1 MTGKTD
7 MVPVLNLP
15 SHLSQPSQS
24 ENVPIF
30 GRGTRCYFA
39 PENHDLG
46 ANPGKEKRNSQ
57 SHCASRQLPAVL
69 PPVGRCV
76 ASQGGGGV
84 RIPAR
89 PIWARVGELFGAPKA
104 KQEKGAASWT
114 PPSRSLLPT
123 VRAVAPFHQ
132 RRRRRGFSAGGGVEN
147 RNDPAITGKAAGS
160 RQNFKEENEMTNN
173 KENIGV
179 QGVQTR

>member
-30 GRGTRCYFA
+30 DSGTRYYFA
-39 PENHDLG
+39 PENRDLG

-57 SHCASRQLPAVL
+57 SRCASRPLPAVL

-76 ASQGGGGV
+76 ALWGGGGV
-84 RIPAR
+84 RGYPPAYLDACWGGFR
-89 PIWARVGELFGAPKA
+89 CAESEAGERGGVVDTPAPVTSAR
-104 KQEKGAASWT
+104 
-114 PPSRSLLPT
+114 
-123 VRAVAPFHQ
+123 
-132 RRRRRGFSAGGGVEN
+132 SAGSCAVPL
-147 RNDPAITGKAAGS
+147 PAS
-160 RQNFKEENEMTNN
+160 
-173 KENIGV
+173 
-179 QGVQTR
+179 

>member
-39 PENHDLG
+39 PENHDFG
-46 ANPGKEKRNSQ
+46 ANPRKEKESSQ
-57 SHCASRQLPAVL
+57 PHRASRRLPAVL
-69 PPVGRCV
+69 PPVSRCV

-84 RIPAR
+84 RIPPQ
-89 PIWARVGELFGAPKA
+89 PIWVRVGELFGAPKA

-114 PPSRSLLPT
+114 PPPRSLLPT
-123 VRAVAPFHQ
+123 VRAVAPFHY

-160 RQNFKEENEMTNN
+160 RQNFKEEN
-173 KENIGV
+173 
-179 QGVQTR
+179 

>member
-39 PENHDLG
+39 PEKSRFWSK
-46 ANPGKEKRNSQ
+46 PREGKGKFTATPRL
-57 SHCASRQLPAVL
+57 A
-69 PPVGRCV
+69 PVARGVAACGPLCGLAGRRWGTDTL
-76 ASQGGGGV
+76 Q
-84 RIPAR
+84 

-114 PPSRSLLPT
+114 PPPRSLLPT
-123 VRAVAPFHQ
+123 VRAVSQGQPQ
-132 RRRRRGFSAGGGVEN
+132 GSESGFFGGRWGRTQKKPRSYEKN
-147 RNDPAITGKAAGS
+147 CGAAAKFQGGKL
-160 RQNFKEENEMTNN
+160 K
-173 KENIGV
+173 
-179 QGVQTR
+179 

>member
-39 PENHDLG
+39 PEKSRFWSK
-46 ANPGKEKRNSQ
+46 PREGKGKFTATPRL
-57 SHCASRQLPAVL
+57 A
-69 PPVGRCV
+69 PVARGVAACGPLCGLAGRRWGTDT
-76 ASQGGGGV
+76 S
-84 RIPAR
+84 R
-89 PIWARVGELFGAPKA
+89 PIWARVGELFGAPKT

-114 PPSRSLLPT
+114 PPPRSLLPT
-123 VRAVAPFHQ
+123 VRAVS
-132 RRRRRGFSAGGGVEN
+132 RGYHRGREMAFSVGGGVGN
-147 RNDPAITGKAAGS
+147 RKSPTVTGKTAGS
-160 RQNFKEENEMTNN
+160 QQNFKEENEND
-173 KENIGV
+173 K
-179 QGVQTR
+179 

>member
-39 PENHDLG
+39 PEKSRFWSK
-46 ANPGKEKRNSQ
+46 PREGKGKFTATPRL
-57 SHCASRQLPAVL
+57 A
-69 PPVGRCV
+69 PVARGVAACGPMCGLAGRRWGTDTT
-76 ASQGGGGV
+76 Q
-84 RIPAR
+84 

-123 VRAVAPFHQ
+123 VRAVGDAGNRSASCPHKAGIALPAVQIEPRIAGCFQ
-132 RRRRRGFSAGGGVEN
+132 AYLRERGISAHSLLTTEP
-147 RNDPAITGKAAGS
+147 DS
-160 RQNFKEENEMTNN
+160 
-173 KENIGV
+173 
-179 QGVQTR
+179 

>member
-39 PENHDLG
+39 PEKSRFWSK
-46 ANPGKEKRNSQ
+46 PREGKGKFTATPRL
-57 SHCASRQLPAVL
+57 A
-69 PPVGRCV
+69 PVARGVAACGPLCGLAGRRWGTDTF
-76 ASQGGGGV
+76 Q
-84 RIPAR
+84 

-114 PPSRSLLPT
+114 PPPRSLLPA

-132 RRRRRGFSAGGGVEN
+132 RRRRREFSAGGGVEN
-147 RNDPAITGKAAGS
+147 RNDPAVTGKAAGS
-160 RQNFKEENEMTNN
+160 RQKFKEESRDD
-173 KENIGV
+173 K
-179 QGVQTR
+179 

>member
-7 MVPVLNLP
+7 MVPVLDLP

-30 GRGTRCYFA
+30 DRGTRCYFA
-39 PENHDLG
+39 PENHAFG
-46 ANPGKEKRNSQ
+46 ANPGKEKGNSQ
-57 SHCASRQLPAVL
+57 PHRASRRLPAVL

-84 RIPAR
+84 RDTTQL
-89 PIWARVGELFGAPKA
+89 IWERVGELFGAPKA

-114 PPSRSLLPT
+114 PPPRSLLPA
-123 VRAVAPFHQ
+123 VRAVAPFHH
-132 RRRRRGFSAGGGVEN
+132 RRRRRGFSVGGGDGN
-147 RNDPAITGKAAGS
+147 RKSLVVTRKTAGS
-160 RQNFKEENEMTNN
+160 RQNFKEEN
-173 KENIGV
+173 
-179 QGVQTR
+179 